1 MRCSNTLTTGSA
13 VSFNQ
18 ALREHPTF
26 SPPKN
31 SHRAGLNPHGTA
43 GCGGPRLSQH
53 GFTATLVVAMGPW
66 WSRWLEDKGGGG
78 YYLLLIRYSAFCCF
92 SPEATTDLCSW
103 RTHGGGGGMLLQ
115 MGTPTPSRDANR
127 GQNWEGV
134 VYTSWWPNIPTP
146 ACPTGVMGAVIAV
159 GSKAAGCHHVKPGWE
174 GVQVHAWTWFLP
186 SLFWGGLGAKLGSSP
201 RPVSYCRSLW
211 LSPGLKPLLSLHA
224 QGGPP
229 WPTSSW
235 GILLQEMDNPGDGSP
250 RVPPAP

>member
-1 MRCSNTLTTGSA
+1 MVVPL
-13 VSFNQ
+13 
-18 ALREHPTF
+18 
-26 SPPKN
+26 
-31 SHRAGLNPHGTA
+31 AGGQGRGWLLPLAYPVLGFLLLLSRGDHG
-43 GCGGPRLSQH
+43 PLQ
-53 GFTATLVVAMGPW
+53 
-66 WSRWLEDKGGGG
+66 LED
-78 YYLLLIRYSAFCCF
+78 
-92 SPEATTDLCSW
+92 TW
-103 RTHGGGGGMLLQ
+103 RGGGMLLQ
-115 MGTPTPSRDANR
+115 MGTPTPSRDPNR

-201 RPVSYCRSLW
+201 RPVSHCRSLW